1 MQKDSYIYSPD
12 NSVRNNI
19 EGRVRGA
26 RNKQIYQV
34 NATGKSDVVSDVVRR
49 RNVS

>member
-1 MQKDSYIYSPD
+1 MQKDGCIYSRD
-12 NSVRNNI
+12 NSVKNDI

-26 RNKQIYQV
+26 RNKQIHQV
-34 NATGKSDVVSDVVRR
+34 NAIGKSDVVSDVVGR

>member
-1 MQKDSYIYSPD
+1 MQKDSCIYSPD
-12 NSVRNNI
+12 DSVRNDI

-26 RNKQIYQV
+26 RNKQIHQV

>member
-1 MQKDSYIYSPD
+1 MQKDSYIYSLD
-12 NSVRNNI
+12 DSVRNDI

-26 RNKQIYQV
+26 RNKQIHQV

-49 RNVS
+49 RNIS